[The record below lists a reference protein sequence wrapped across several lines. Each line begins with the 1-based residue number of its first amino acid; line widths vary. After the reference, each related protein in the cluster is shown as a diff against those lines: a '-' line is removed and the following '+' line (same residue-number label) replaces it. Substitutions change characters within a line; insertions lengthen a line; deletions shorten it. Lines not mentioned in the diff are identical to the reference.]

1 MPAVGSEGAT
11 MIDRVISIWN
21 RYRKLAVGDRTALGA
36 AVSAATGVAMAS
48 LKLGMGVVT
57 QSLLFIVSGVYY
69 LMLCLSRA
77 VVVYRHRRIRTLDV
91 APERRRHEVSVYRRT
106 GLLLCLVGVSYA
118 AFSLTLMHEDADG
131 SYSDIVAITV
141 ATITVV
147 KIGTAIRGMVVSRRE
162 RNPTDSAVKAI
173 ALTDALLSVVVMQN
187 VLLVSQHTG
196 GAGRSSGVLGIALG
210 SAVVIA
216 GLLMYC
222 RRHWARFSDVRER

>member
-1 MPAVGSEGAT
+1 M
-11 MIDRVISIWN
+11 MIARVISIWN
-21 RYRKLAVGDRTALGA
+21 KYRALAIGDRTALGA

-77 VVVYRHRRIRTLDV
+77 VVVYRHRNIRTLDA

-106 GLLLCLVGVSYA
+106 GLLLCLVGLSYA
-118 AFSLTLMHEDADG
+118 AFSFTLMREDADD

-141 ATITVV
+141 ATITVM
-147 KIGTAIRGMVVSRRE
+147 KIGTAIRGMVLSRRE

-196 GAGRSSGVLGIALG
+196 GAGRSSGMLGVALG
-210 SAVVIA
+210 AIVVVA
-216 GLLMYC
+216 GLLMFC
-222 RRHWARFSDVRER
+222 RKQWARFSDMTEMRR